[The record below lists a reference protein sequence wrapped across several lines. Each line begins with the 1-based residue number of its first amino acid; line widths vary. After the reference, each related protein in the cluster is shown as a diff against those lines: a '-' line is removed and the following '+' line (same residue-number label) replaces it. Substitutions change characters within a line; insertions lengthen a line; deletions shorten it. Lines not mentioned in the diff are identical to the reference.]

1 MDSQPTTS
9 LNWRNWPHMTDTEK
23 PENSHE
29 HANLTDSLDLSKF
42 ESKLYT
48 SKPTKEKL
56 LFEKVLAAA
65 IAADR
70 RGFFVEKQTVIDQDG
85 ELDEDKVE
93 LVWSTTK
100 FQKALESRGI
110 KTVANPNLTL
120 RQETFLQAYLNPL
133 NLKPPQALAKQ
144 MKIGLAE
151 LDGWMRDKHFAGAFS
166 AKSEDNLKKYL
177 PIADQALGQLV
188 QSGDMKAITFLNQL
202 TGRFDPNARA
212 NLDVPSLLMH
222 VQDIILRHV
231 RDPITKRN
239 IARELVALAQG
250 HSPIT
255 AIPEPVDDAILP
267 SETTIEIIPTNEG

>member
-1 MDSQPTTS
+1 MSDF
-9 LNWRNWPHMTDTEK
+9 
-23 PENSHE
+23 
-29 HANLTDSLDLSKF
+29 TDSMDLSKF

-48 SKPTKEKL
+48 SKPTKEQA
-56 LFEKVLAAA
+56 LFEQVLAAA
-65 IAADR
+65 VAADR
-70 RGFFVEKQTVIDQDG
+70 RGFFVEAQTVIDQDG
-85 ELDEDKVE
+85 RLTEDQIE

-120 RQETFLQAYLNPL
+120 RQETFLQAYLNPM
-133 NLKPPQALAKQ
+133 NLKPPQVLAKQ
-144 MKIGLAE
+144 MKINIAE
-151 LDGWMRDKHFAGAFS
+151 LDGWMRDKHFASAFS

-212 NLDVPSLLMH
+212 NLDVPALLMQ

-239 IARELVALAQG
+239 IARELVALATG
-250 HSPIT
+250 NSPAT
-255 AIPEPVDDAILP
+255 VVPEPVSDAILT
-267 SETTIEIIPTNEG
+267 SETVIDITDAQKE

>member
-1 MDSQPTTS
+1 
-9 LNWRNWPHMTDTEK
+9 MTNE
-23 PENSHE
+23 ENSE
-29 HANLTDSLDLSKF
+29 VGLDLSKF
-42 ESKLYT
+42 ETKLYS
-48 SKPTKEKL
+48 SKPTKEQA

-65 IAADR
+65 MAADR
-70 RGFFVEKQTVIDQDG
+70 RGFFVEMQTVIDQDPD
-85 ELDEDKVE
+85 LDTDKVE

-100 FQKALESRGI
+100 FQKALEARGI

-144 MKIGLAE
+144 MKISLAE

-166 AKSEDNLKKYL
+166 AKSEDNLKKYI

-255 AIPEPVDDAILP
+255 AIPEPVEDGILP
-267 SETTIEIIPTNEG
+267 TETTIEISPTNEG